1 MVLSQLTNDQIFKI
15 IAGKIGKYYFN
26 SHDMI
31 VEIMQETGLEEWE
44 VINIINE
51 LIK

>member
-1 MVLSQLTNDQIFKI
+1 MPKQLTDDQVFKI

-31 VEIMQETGLEEWE
+31 VEIMNETGLPEYK
-44 VINIINE
+44 VLNIINE